1 MKTLV
6 GYKVELDPN
15 NVQSSALLQHAGAA
29 RFIYNWGLEQRIAL
43 WASEKKSTDAMKQ
56 HKELNLLKK
65 SAFSWLY
72 TVSKAAP
79 QEALRDLDKAFK
91 NFFRRVKQGVS
102 DPGFP
107 KFKSRHISENHF
119 RLTGSIKIQDKYIQL
134 PRIGKV
140 KLKEIGYI
148 PNSASIKSASIR
160 QQAGR
165 WYVSCLMEKEIVPQ
179 ELTADVIGVDLGIKT
194 LAVCSNGQ
202 VFENPKSL
210 KKKEEKLKRLQR
222 ELSRRNKGGKNRI
235 KSKKKLQKVHKD
247 ISNIRNDNLHKVTT
261 GIVRAKPSTI
271 VIEDLAVKNMVKNHK
286 LAKSVSDASFGEFRR
301 QLEYK
306 CTWAGINLV
315 VANRFF
321 PSSKMCSGCGQINDS
336 LKLSDRVYNCDCGIS
351 LDRDLNASY
360 NLRNYFTDSLS
371 GINAF
376 GDGKVHGRL
385 RDQVAV
391 CELGNKQG
399 MVA

>member
-15 NVQSSALLQHAGAA
+15 NVQATSLLQHAGAA
-29 RFIYNWGLEQRIAL
+29 RFIYNWGLEQRISL

-65 SAFSWLY
+65 SVFSWLY

-91 NFFRRVKQGVS
+91 NFFRRIKQGS
-102 DPGFP
+102 AEPGFP
-107 KFKSRHISENHF
+107 KFKSRHTNGNHF
-119 RLTGSIKIQDKYIQL
+119 RLTGSIKVEGNYIQL

-140 KLKEIGYI
+140 KLKETGYI
-148 PNSASIKSASIR
+148 PNGESIKSVSVR

-165 WYVSCLMEKEIVPQ
+165 WYISCLIEKEIKQ
-179 ELTADVIGVDLGIKT
+179 YTLTDEVIGVDLGIKT
-194 LAVCSNGQ
+194 LAVCSDGLI
-202 VFENPKSL
+202 FENPKAL
-210 KKKEEKLKRLQR
+210 NKKEEKLKRVQR
-222 ELSRRNKGGKNRI
+222 ELSRRNKGGMNRT

-261 GIVRAKPSTI
+261 AIVRTKPSTI

-315 VANRFF
+315 IANRFF

-336 LKLSDRVYNCDCGIS
+336 LKLSDRVYSCDCGIS

-376 GDGKVHGRL
+376 GDGKVHAMK
-385 RDQVAV
+385 QVAV
-391 CELGNKQG
+391 VELGNKQE